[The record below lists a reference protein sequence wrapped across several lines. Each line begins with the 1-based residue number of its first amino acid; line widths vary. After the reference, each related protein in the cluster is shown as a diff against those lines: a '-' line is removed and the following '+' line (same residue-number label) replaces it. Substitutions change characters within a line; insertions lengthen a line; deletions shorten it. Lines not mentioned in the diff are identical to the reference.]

1 MIEKEGKYIYCIIAT
16 SQERNFGPIG
26 IGGRADD
33 VLTIGYEDLTMVVS
47 SHPITKF
54 VVNSDNMLAHQ
65 RVIEE
70 VMKEFDSVLPVRFGT
85 IASNADEIRNLLGRR
100 YRELK
105 NALRDADHK
114 VELGVKGV
122 WKNMDVIFKEVVDE
136 NKVIKMLKENIQND
150 TSPVRDEKSLNG
162 TSKKNIHP
170 VRKFFS
176 NGVQAKMEVGKM
188 VEKALEKKK
197 EKEAERIVD
206 ALRRTAFDYKL
217 NKTVGDEMFINAAF
231 LVDKG
236 REKEFDNI
244 MDDLSEEHKD
254 RMKFMYTGPLPVFN
268 FVNIV
273 IYPEEWEK

>member
-1 MIEKEGKYIYCIIAT
+1 MEKEGKYIYCIIGT
-16 SQERNFGPIG
+16 KQERDFGPIG
-26 IGGRADD
+26 IGGRGDD
-33 VLTIGYEDLTMVVS
+33 VLTFGHNDLSMVVS

-54 VVNSDNMLAHQ
+54 VVNRDNMLAHQ
-65 RVIEE
+65 KVIEE

-100 YRELK
+100 YREFK
-105 NALRDADHK
+105 NALRDLDHK

-122 WKNMDVIFKEVVDE
+122 WKDMEIIFKEIAEE
-136 NKVIKMLKENIQND
+136 NKEVRMAKEEIQNGG
-150 TSPVRDEKSLNG
+150 N
-162 TSKKNIHP
+162 KKNI
-170 VRKFFS
+170 
-176 NGVQAKMEVGKM
+176 QAKIEVGKL
-188 VEKALEKKK
+188 VEEALAEKK

-206 ALRRTAFDYKL
+206 TLKRTAFEYKL
-217 NKTVGDEMFINAAF
+217 NKTIGDEMFVNAAF

-244 MDDLSEEHKD
+244 MDDLSEKYKE
-254 RMKFMYTGPLPVFN
+254 RVKFMYVGPLPVFN